1 MNLNTIYKRPPL
13 PFRGNKFKWIKDLI
27 KYFVKNHNKF
37 KNYVFI
43 DVFGGSG
50 IISQAIAKLY
60 PNNKVIYNDFD
71 YYTKLLTK
79 SNIDRLNELRTKIY
93 NIAQNYE
100 RLAKI
105 NDNDSNKIRYL
116 IKRYYPNFETN
127 NKLKNI
133 FAAWLMFNG
142 TDFKFDSSFYNI
154 LPKNN
159 YSCVD
164 INDYLPDNVIIEH
177 LEYKDLINKYKP
189 ILNKSLLILD
199 PPYLGTSKEFYNKEW
214 DLKDTYNIL
223 RLCIK
228 YKCLLFEANSSN
240 VIRLIKTINGN
251 SPIHYKLL
259 NKHYIESGSK
269 SIEYLYLFNIS

>member
-1 MNLNTIYKRPPL
+1 MNLNTIYKRAPL
-13 PFRGNKFKWIKDLI
+13 PFRGNKTKWVKDLI
-27 KYFVKNHNKF
+27 KYFVNNHDKF
-37 KNYVFI
+37 EDFVFI

-50 IISQAIAKLY
+50 IVSSLLAKLY

-79 SNIDRLNELRTKIY
+79 SNIDKLNELRMKIY

-100 RLAKI
+100 HKAKI
-105 NDNDSNKIRYL
+105 NDDDSNKIRYL
-116 IKRYYPNFETN
+116 IKRYYPIFENN

-142 TDFKFDSSFYNI
+142 TDFKFNSSFYNV

-159 YSCVD
+159 YSYVD

-214 DLKDTYNIL
+214 DLKGTYNIL
-223 RLCIK
+223 KLCIK

-240 VIRLIKTINGN
+240 VIRLIKTINDN
-251 SPIHYKLL
+251 SPIKYKLF
-259 NKHYIESGSK
+259 NKHNLGSDSK
-269 SIEYLYLFNIS
+269 SIDYLYLFNI

>member
-1 MNLNTIYKRPPL
+1 MRNIYKRPPL
-13 PFRGNKFKWIKDLI
+13 PFRGNKTKWIKDLI

-37 KNYVFI
+37 ENYTFI

-71 YYTKLLTK
+71 NYTKLLTK

-93 NIAQNYE
+93 DIAQNYE
-100 RLAKI
+100 QKI
-105 NDNDSNKIRYL
+105 NDNDCNKIRYL
-116 IKRYYPNFETN
+116 IKRYYPNFESN

-133 FAAWLMFNG
+133 FASWLMFNG
-142 TDFKFDSSFYNI
+142 ADFKFNSPFYNT

-159 YSCVD
+159 YSYVD

-214 DLKDTYNIL
+214 NLKDTYNIL
-223 RLCIK
+223 NLCIK

-240 VIRLIKTINGN
+240 VIRLIKTI
-251 SPIHYKLL
+251 SPNINLKYKLF
-259 NKHYIESGSK
+259 NKHNLGSDSK
-269 SIEYLYLFNIS
+269 SIDYLYLFNIS